1 MNNALFVFIYVH
13 MPANKKTTQAQKI
26 IYLLNL
32 LAIIG
37 AL

>member
-1 MNNALFVFIYVH
+1 
-13 MPANKKTTQAQKI
+13 MPANKKSTQAQKI
-26 IYLLNL
+26 IFLLSL